1 MLSLLRER
9 KNSRET
15 TRLGQNHND
24 KRKQTNSVR
33 FGQKRAFLATKK
45 GQSRAKMGQKNR
57 QTKPNPGET
66 GGNQKFRQ
74 ILVLDRPT
82 LDNTLKVAS
91 SNMFFLKYLL
101 LKRNLKKI
109 LKIKVNNSF
118 SLLEMNITSEPFLLK
133 PFIHS

>member
-15 TRLGQNHND
+15 TRLGQNHDD

-91 SNMFFLKYLL
+91 SNMFFSEIFIAE
-101 LKRNLKKI
+101 KKFE
-109 LKIKVNNSF
+109 KN
-118 SLLEMNITSEPFLLK
+118 PQD
-133 PFIHS
+133 